1 MYTENLKN
9 QKNAPDGSKGDALNQ
24 PGLKEMTLK
33 AIDIT
38 HKRGGDKGFFIMS
51 EAASID
57 KMMHVLDYDRAL
69 GELLELDDT
78 IRATIAKLKALGIYD
93 ETLIIVTADHGTL
106 IITSYPSNASKLQ
119 SALTNKHAGHGFDV
133 TGGVDTKYLREQQ
146 DQRKKRNAVG
156 VYQNSGLSQYVTG
169 NLTYGTGVHFPA
181 NWDPRYTLQQG
192 VVTFP
197 DHREDYVVH
206 KSGVR
211 LPAVNSTAKGDN
223 YITNPKD
230 NTDGFEVSGTLNLP
244 EAQGVHSL
252 TDVPVFAVGPGSE
265 LFGGVYNNI
274 DIFFKIA
281 QNLGLAQ

>member
-1 MYTENLKN
+1 LF
-9 QKNAPDGSKGDALNQ
+9 S
-24 PGLKEMTLK
+24 
-33 AIDIT
+33 
-38 HKRGGDKGFFIMS
+38 
-51 EAASID
+51 
-57 KMMHVLDYDRAL
+57 
-69 GELLELDDT
+69 
-78 IRATIAKLKALGIYD
+78 
-93 ETLIIVTADHGTL
+93 
-106 IITSYPSNASKLQ
+106 
-119 SALTNKHAGHGFDV
+119 GHGFDV
-133 TGGVDTKYLREQQ
+133 TGGVDTKYLKAQT

-156 VYQNSGLSQYVTG
+156 VYQNSGLSQYVKG

-192 VVTFP
+192 VTTFP
-197 DHREDYVVH
+197 DHREDYVVN
-206 KSGVR
+206 SAGVR
-211 LPAVNSTAKGDN
+211 LPAVNGTAASDD

-230 NTDGFEVSGTLNLP
+230 NVDGFQVNGTLNLP